1 MDKNELAEQL
11 KYSSS
16 EWLYVVTWN
25 NLLKQLFC
33 PFKVAVLNS
42 IGPLKKGQIVWVQQV
57 KVTMDLKTVYKI
69 NSQFF
74 YYHHFNIIL
83 ED

>member
-1 MDKNELAEQL
+1 MNKNELAEQL

-33 PFKVAVLNS
+33 PFRVLVMTD

-57 KVTMDLKTVYKI
+57 KVTMELKTVFVIDGGAY
-69 NSQFF
+69 FF
-74 YYHHFNIIL
+74 SYFDIL
-83 ED
+83 ID

>member
-42 IGPLKKGQIVWVQQV
+42 IGALKKGQVVWVQQV
-57 KVTMDLKTVYKI
+57 KVTMELKTVFVIDGSAYY
-69 NSQFF
+69 
-74 YYHHFNIIL
+74 YYHFDVLI
-83 ED
+83 D